1 MMKENHNLYEKF
13 SKLYEVFFKP
23 FFIRGIIKS
32 IKTLEKQN
40 PKNVLEVG
48 CGPGYS
54 FEFYPKNLSVT
65 AYDVSK
71 KMVEEAKLKAAEVSL
86 EKINV
91 LEVSEYQEYLSTK
104 EFDSVVSFSV
114 LSVVPEPQIFL
125 NDLKKY
131 CAQGGYLYLTVH
143 NRRRGFKKY
152 FDVVFDYPCRL
163 LFGFTLLRHVE
174 DFDWTGFE
182 IIETKSAN
190 KMLFFSLND
199 LVVIKKNS

>member
-1 MMKENHNLYEKF
+1 MKTNHDLYEKF
-13 SKLYEVFFKP
+13 SKIYEVFFKP
-23 FFIRGIIKS
+23 FFIKGIVMS
-32 IKTLEKQN
+32 IKTLENQN
-40 PKNVLEVG
+40 PKSVLEVG

-54 FEFYPKNLSVT
+54 FEFYPENLSVT

-71 KMVEEAKLKAAEVSL
+71 SMVEEAKLKIKDMTL
-86 EKINV
+86 KDIKI
-91 LEVSEYQEYLSTK
+91 LEVTEYQKYLEAK
-104 EFDSVVSFSV
+104 EFDSVLSFSV

-131 CAQGGYLYLTVH
+131 CAKGGYLYLTVH

-152 FDVVFDYPCRL
+152 FDVLFDYPCRL
-163 LFGFTLLRHVE
+163 LFGFTLLRHIE

-182 IIETKSAN
+182 IVETKSAN

-199 LVVIKKNS
+199 LVVVKKIS